1 MSRLSWQLEDHFRFL
16 AEQERGAMV
25 RGAFRVLSGCFAFV
39 GDVLHA
45 CSRGLRPL

>member
-25 RGAFRVLSGCFAFV
+25 RTAFRGLSSIFAFV
-39 GDVLHA
+39 GDLLHA
-45 CSRGLRPL
+45 CSRGFRPL